1 VGSDWPFRHFTSLK
15 PRKMKDCSKKGK
27 MKKEI
32 EFHKNRDN
40 DVVYCYSVA
49 KDQARCTANH

>member
-1 VGSDWPFRHFTSLK
+1 
-15 PRKMKDCSKKGK
+15 MKDCSKKGK